1 MWIVL
6 GLLLNF
12 LSTSGKSVAMPS
24 AKKPVVRV
32 ESTHAFK
39 KHLDYLY
46 ARRSAIDV
54 LIESLRAYEQF
65 QAKQD
70 PRRRRTA

>member
-1 MWIVL
+1 
-6 GLLLNF
+6 
-12 LSTSGKSVAMPS
+12 MPS

-65 QAKQD
+65 QMSIKQD

>member
-1 MWIVL
+1 
-6 GLLLNF
+6 
-12 LSTSGKSVAMPS
+12 MPPV
-24 AKKPVVRV
+24 KKPIARV
-32 ESTHAFK
+32 DSSPAFK
-39 KHLDYLY
+39 KHLEYLY

-65 QAKQD
+65 HLKED

>member
-1 MWIVL
+1 
-6 GLLLNF
+6 
-12 LSTSGKSVAMPS
+12 MPL

-32 ESTHAFK
+32 ENTHAFK
-39 KHLDYLY
+39 KHLEYLY

-65 QAKQD
+65 QMKQD